1 MRGKI
6 FVVFVLLLLFLFP
19 RFLFGEE
26 YLATQKTPEILYPTL
41 PGVPFPKIAPPYE
54 KVLMNYIKYVF
65 NFLIFLGILIAFVLL
80 IISGFRYF
88 YSMGN
93 PQIQAS
99 ARDQI
104 QKAFLGILLLLLSYH
119 VLAMLSP
126 DLVIVN
132 PPILTSMRLFVNL
145 LKRPPGKPAPVTQ
158 VLTLP
163 LEFLYPEI
171 KGFRPEVISFTSTI
185 PYYPI
190 NLLIEKYINYIYDWS
205 VIIAVVVAFLVIV
218 VATFKYLIGGLS
230 PTMLQEAKDQ
240 IFSALLG
247 LLLLLISFYILKA
260 LHPTFVLIHPTE
272 LPEPEIEVP
281 EGVYFCDQ
289 EAPIFNDKRD
299 LFEQYIINQVRKRMG
314 LEPPQEEK
322 LDKWLMRE
330 LALFVD
336 LRCIRID
343 ASVASAP
350 PEISGRELEF
360 NVDEEIQKIADN
372 IPGLTKE
379 ELEKIR
385 TELEESKRTQYS
397 IHKIVYFNGDYGIAL
412 HEKKDFEGWADI
424 ILSASHLL
432 EYFPTDFY
440 PFKIDSDFYPK
451 WTLDLP
457 ITKPASITVF
467 ENKILKCQIEEMKKA
482 SKSHSRSMHDLS
494 ECLFGQKAPENRD
507 ELEKYMENY
516 LMVSFFSKPEFGA
529 LEEKPTAT
537 QTIPLY
543 VFANNVLKPVVGPR
557 VPLKSFVE
565 LDHPEGCIPCY
576 SIKLPEGNWILFVS
590 DGERVVVFDTSQRDL
605 TATPVR
611 GFSCDSS
618 SNEPCVTRIMI
629 LPGAILKPISR

>member
-397 IHKIVYFNGDYGIAL
+397 IHNIVYFNGDYGIAL
-412 HEKKDFEGWADI
+412 HEKKDFEGWADV
-424 ILSASHLL
+424 ILSA
-432 EYFPTDFY
+432 EYHFLFY
-440 PFKIDSDFYPK
+440 PSEFLPLNLDYLRPK
-451 WTLDLP
+451 WNLET
-457 ITKPASITVF
+457 TRPASITVF

-482 SKSHSRSMHDLS
+482 SRQQPRDTHDLS
-494 ECLFGQKAPENRD
+494 ECLFGQKAPETRD
-507 ELEKYMENY
+507 DLVKYMENY
-516 LMVSFFSKPEFGA
+516 LIFYFFQKPEFGG
-529 LEEKPTAT
+529 LEEKFTINVT
-537 QTIPLY
+537 ETIP
-543 VFANNVLKPVVGPR
+543 VLVGSPMRINSGPR
-557 VPLKSFVE
+557 LRLVGLKEIDTGKECV
-565 LDHPEGCIPCY
+565 PCY
-576 SIKLPEGNWILFVS
+576 SIKFPEGNWILFVS
-590 DGERVVVFDTSQRDL
+590 DGEKVVVFDTSQRDL
-605 TATPVR
+605 TNTPLR
-611 GFSCDSS
+611 GFSCASS
-618 SNEPCVTRIMI
+618 ANEPCVTHII
-629 LPGAILKPISR
+629 VFPGAILKPISR